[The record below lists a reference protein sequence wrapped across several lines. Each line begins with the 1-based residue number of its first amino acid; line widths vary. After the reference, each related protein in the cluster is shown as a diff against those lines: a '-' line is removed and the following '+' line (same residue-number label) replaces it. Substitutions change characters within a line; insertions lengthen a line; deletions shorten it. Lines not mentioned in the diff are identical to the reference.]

1 VANAPSNN
9 STPVDALVIEYSAKV
24 LRDAGITHTPST
36 TLTNT
41 ATLSYQDAAG
51 STVVDPIRLVAG
63 ETITV
68 WQPMLS
74 VSKSAAPT
82 GGDNIIGAG
91 EAITYT
97 VDIVNNGSAP
107 AYDTVLADTLPLGM
121 RQGGVSTTSVT
132 LLTAGTVL
140 PLLEPVYDT
149 NTGVATWDFDNGTAD
164 AYTIPAGETLRVAY
178 LVTADADLGSGL
190 ILTNAATARLYYS
203 FDDEA
208 VPATGLVT
216 DRQVYGPTNTAT
228 TNLTTPTPGALLKEN
243 TQPTVAIGEQF
254 EYRITVPAIPQPTAL
269 HDVRILDDLSA
280 SSADLRF
287 VSVAKISGS
296 QTWTP

>member
-1 VANAPSNN
+1 MAAEERSAVDTSSLKPPGASALARPYSTPRTTGGVAASGSSTFTYSVVSQPAAGSTGTLTWDLGDVANAPSNN
-9 STPVDALVIEYSAKV
+9 GTPVDALVIEYSAKV

-74 VSKSAAPT
+74 VSKSAAPA

-178 LVTADADLGSGL
+178 LVTADADLG
-190 ILTNAATARLYYS
+190 ARS
-203 FDDEA
+203 M
-208 VPATGLVT
+208 T
-216 DRQVYGPTNTAT
+216 RR
-228 TNLTTPTPGALLKEN
+228 
-243 TQPTVAIGEQF
+243 
-254 EYRITVPAIPQPTAL
+254 YRPPV
-269 HDVRILDDLSA
+269 
-280 SSADLRF
+280 
-287 VSVAKISGS
+287 
-296 QTWTP
+296 W